1 MTVST
6 NWKITDRHIEPHT
19 NRVSRLGFR
28 LTYQDRECELDILL
42 STPIAG
48 GIPEPTAALAEFQR
62 LHEALGRILA
72 ERTL

>member
-6 NWKITDRHIEPHT
+6 KWKITNRHIEPHT
-19 NRVSRLGFR
+19 NRVSRLGFH

-48 GIPEPTAALAEFQR
+48 RIPETTAALTEFQR
-62 LHEALGRILA
+62 LHDALGRILA